1 MQKLIIHCLHKSHN
15 IPHLPLK
22 NLHRHCFRLLLGHFH
37 VPGEIA
43 NNAFSCPRRNC
54 KQWLCKSFFFLGG
67 GGGVVREVY
76 YGIVQVVNEKSC
88 AGLSMFVVVV
98 KC

>member
-1 MQKLIIHCLHKSHN
+1 MQKLTIHYLHKSHN

-22 NLHRHCFRLLLGHFH
+22 NLHRHCFRLFLGHFH

-43 NNAFSCPRRNC
+43 NNGYA
-54 KQWLCKSFFFLGG
+54 KVIYLFFFGG

-88 AGLSMFVVVV
+88 AGLSMFVVVL